1 MKELRKLIQI
11 LLNILIP
18 LITIGLLIW
27 LLPKGLR
34 YFLPFV
40 IGGIIAW
47 IANPIVRFLERKIR
61 LRRKYSTVLTIG
73 AALALVIGG
82 GYLLISRLW
91 HLGKAFLMD
100 LPALLE
106 NVSSQLQ
113 QVLLKVTEITEAL
126 PPMLKFP
133 DLSAAL
139 SGLGS
144 TITGMVNG
152 IASQLGESTMDVA
165 GNVAKSIPTVFVST
179 FMVIL
184 SAYFFLAEKERLAV
198 LYRKYMPHK
207 VQEYLGLIRR
217 NIGRVIGGYFL
228 AQFKIMVV
236 VAAMLIAGF
245 LILRVPYAAVWA
257 VLISLLD
264 VLPVFGTG
272 TVLIPWTLVEI
283 LSGRYYM
290 AIGLA
295 ACWLLTQSVR
305 QMLQPK
311 MVGDSMDL
319 NPLLTLL
326 FLFLGFKFS
335 GLGGMILAVPVGLIL
350 IEFYK
355 FGAFDPLLGAIRELV
370 DLVNDF
376 RRAEPGRTGMMTGET
391 ESEPGTGETDE
402 KAEEEVPSSN
412 G

>member
-18 LITIGLLIW
+18 LVTIALLIW
-27 LLPKGLR
+27 LVPKGVR

-40 IGGIIAW
+40 IGAIIAW
-47 IANPIVRFLERKIR
+47 IANPIVRWLERKIK
-61 LRRKYSTVLTIG
+61 LHRKYSTVLTIG
-73 AALALVIGG
+73 GALALVIGG

-91 HLGKAFLMD
+91 RWGKAFLVD
-100 LPALLE
+100 LPKLLQ
-106 NVSSQLQ
+106 SAATQIQ
-113 QVLLKVTEITEAL
+113 QVFAKVTEATEGL
-126 PPMLKFP
+126 PPALQIP
-133 DLSAAL
+133 DLSSAL
-139 SGLGS
+139 SGVGNAV
-144 TITGMVNG
+144 MEVVNG
-152 IASQLGESTMDVA
+152 IASNLGESTVDAA
-165 GNVAKSIPTVFVST
+165 GSFAKSIPAVFVST

-198 LYRKYMPHK
+198 LYRKYAPRK

-217 NIGRVIGGYFL
+217 NTGRVIGGYFL
-228 AQFKIMVV
+228 AQFKIMAV
-236 VAAMLIAGF
+236 VAAMLIVGF

-257 VLISLLD
+257 LLISLLD

-272 TVLIPWTLVEI
+272 TVLIPWTLIEI
-283 LSGRYYM
+283 LSSHYYM

-305 QMLQPK
+305 QMIQPK

-355 FGAFDPLLGAIRELV
+355 FGAFDPLLGAVKELR
-370 DLVNDF
+370 DFINAF
-376 RRAEPGRTGMMTGET
+376 RRGET
-391 ESEPGTGETDE
+391 G
-402 KAEEEVPSSN
+402 AEENPDQEENTVEDKLSM
-412 G
+412 

>member
-1 MKELRKLIQI
+1 VKELRNLLRI

-18 LITIGLLIW
+18 LLTISLVVW
-27 LLPKGLR
+27 LVPKGLR

-40 IGGIIAW
+40 IGAVIAW
-47 IANPIVRFLERKIR
+47 IANPIVRWLERKIK
-61 LRRKYSTVLTIG
+61 LHRKYSTVLTIG
-73 AALALVIGG
+73 SALALVIGG
-82 GYLLISRLW
+82 GYLLVSRLW
-91 HLGKAFLMD
+91 RWGKAFLVD
-100 LPALLE
+100 LPQLLQSA
-106 NVSSQLQ
+106 VSQIQ
-113 QVLLKVTEITEAL
+113 QVFSNVTEATEGL
-126 PPMLKFP
+126 PPALQIP
-133 DLSAAL
+133 DLSSAL
-139 SGLGS
+139 SGVGNAV
-144 TITGMVNG
+144 MEVVNG
-152 IASQLGESTMDVA
+152 IASNLGESTVDAA
-165 GNVAKSIPTVFVST
+165 GSFAKSIPAVFVST

-198 LYRKYMPHK
+198 LYRKYAPRK

-217 NIGRVIGGYFL
+217 NTGRVIGGYFL
-228 AQFKIMVV
+228 AQFKIMAV
-236 VAAMLIAGF
+236 VAAMLIVGF

-257 VLISLLD
+257 MLISLLD

-272 TVLIPWTLVEI
+272 TVLIPWTLIEI

-305 QMLQPK
+305 QMIQPK

-335 GLGGMILAVPVGLIL
+335 GLGGMILAVPVGLIV

-355 FGAFDPLLGAIRELV
+355 FGAFDPLIKAVKELV
-370 DLVNDF
+370 NFINDF
-376 RRAEPGRTGMMTGET
+376 RKR
-391 ESEPGTGETDE
+391 
-402 KAEEEVPSSN
+402 EE
-412 G
+412 

>member
-1 MKELRKLIQI
+1 MKELRNLIRI
-11 LLNILIP
+11 LLNIAIP
-18 LITIGLLIW
+18 LITIVLLVW

-73 AALALVIGG
+73 ASLALVIGV
-82 GYLLISRLW
+82 GYLLINRLW
-91 HLGKAFLMD
+91 HWGKAFIMD
-100 LPALLE
+100 LPELLE
-106 NVSSQLQ
+106 SAVTQVQ
-113 QVLLKVTEITEAL
+113 QVFVDVTESL
-126 PPMLKFP
+126 PPALQVP
-133 DLSAAL
+133 DLASSL
-139 SGLGS
+139 SSLGQTVMGMADGVTS
-144 TITGMVNG
+144 T
-152 IASQLGESTMDVA
+152 LGEVTMDAA
-165 GNVAKSIPTVFVST
+165 GTFAKSIPAVFVST

-198 LYRKYMPHK
+198 LYRKYAPRK
-207 VQEYLGLIRR
+207 VQDYLGLIRR
-217 NIGRVIGGYFL
+217 NTGRVIGGYFL
-228 AQFKIMVV
+228 AQFKIMAV
-236 VAAMLIAGF
+236 VAAMLIVGF
-245 LILRVPYAAVWA
+245 LILQVPYAAIWA
-257 VLISLLD
+257 ILISLLD

-272 TVLIPWTLVEI
+272 TVLIPWTLIEI
-283 LSGRYYM
+283 LGGHYYM

-305 QMLQPK
+305 QMIQPK

-350 IEFYK
+350 IEFYQ
-355 FGAFDPLLGAIRELV
+355 FGAFDPLIRAVKELI
-370 DLVNDF
+370 DFVNDF
-376 RRAEPGRTGMMTGET
+376 RRAKPEENTV
-391 ESEPGTGETDE
+391 ESKSNEDTDG
-402 KAEEEVPSSN
+402 PSV
-412 G
+412 

>member
-1 MKELRKLIQI
+1 MKEVRNLIRI
-11 LLNILIP
+11 LLNIAIP
-18 LITIGLLIW
+18 LLTMALLVW

-47 IANPIVRFLERKIR
+47 IANPIVRWLERKIR

-73 AALALVIGG
+73 GALALVIGG
-82 GYLLISRLW
+82 GYLVISRLFRW
-91 HLGKAFLMD
+91 IRVFVID
-100 LPALLE
+100 LPGLLE
-106 NVSSQLQ
+106 QAAEQLQ
-113 QVLLKVTEITEAL
+113 RVFSNVTKATESL
-126 PPMLKFP
+126 PVGWQLT
-133 DLSAAL
+133 DLTETLSSLGQTIMDAVSGAA
-139 SGLGS
+139 STLG
-144 TITGMVNG
+144 GV
-152 IASQLGESTMDVA
+152 TMDAA
-165 GNVAKSIPTVFVST
+165 GNVAKSIPAVFVST

-184 SAYFFLAEKERLAV
+184 SAYFFLAEKEKLAV
-198 LYRKYMPHK
+198 LYRKYMPRR

-217 NIGRVIGGYFL
+217 NTGRVVGGYFL
-228 AQFKIMVV
+228 AQFKIMAV
-236 VAAMLIAGF
+236 VAAMLIVGF
-245 LILRVPYAAVWA
+245 LLLRIPYAAVWA

-272 TVLIPWTLVEI
+272 TVLIPWTLIEI
-283 LSGRYYM
+283 LGGRYYM

-305 QMLQPK
+305 QMIQPK

-355 FGAFDPLLGAIRELV
+355 FGAFDSLIRSVRELI
-370 DLVNDF
+370 DFVNTF
-376 RRAEPGRTGMMTGET
+376 RRGEADEVKAGDAEAQDS
-391 ESEPGTGETDE
+391 SEAEDAE
-402 KAEEEVPSSN
+402 KVTSKKA
-412 G
+412 

>member
-18 LITIGLLIW
+18 LATIGLLIW
-27 LLPKGLR
+27 LVPKGLR

-47 IANPIVRFLERKIR
+47 IANPIVRWLERKIK

-73 AALALVIGG
+73 GALALVIGG

-91 HLGKAFLMD
+91 HWGKAFLMD
-100 LPALLE
+100 LPDLLQ
-106 NVSSQLQ
+106 SAAAQIQ
-113 QVLLKVTEITEAL
+113 QVFSNVTEATEGL
-126 PPMLKFP
+126 PPALQIP
-133 DLSAAL
+133 DLSTAL
-139 SGLGS
+139 SGLGN
-144 TITGMVNG
+144 TVMELVNG
-152 IASQLGESTMDVA
+152 IAAQLGESTVDAA
-165 GNVAKSIPTVFVST
+165 GSFAKSIPAVFVST

-198 LYRKYMPHK
+198 LYRKYMPRK

-217 NIGRVIGGYFL
+217 NTGRVIGGYFL
-228 AQFKIMVV
+228 AQFKIMLV
-236 VAAMLIAGF
+236 VAAMLIVGF

-257 VLISLLD
+257 LLISLLD

-272 TVLIPWTLVEI
+272 TVLIPWTLIEI
-283 LSGRYYM
+283 LSGQYYM

-305 QMLQPK
+305 QMIQPK

-326 FLFLGFKFS
+326 FLFLGFKVS

-355 FGAFDPLLGAIRELV
+355 FGAFEPLISSVKELV
-370 DLVNDF
+370 DFVNEF
-376 RRAEPGRTGMMTGET
+376 RRKEPEAGQ
-391 ESEPGTGETDE
+391 E
-402 KAEEEVPSSN
+402 KATKNTDGPSV
-412 G
+412 